1 MECSMKIISVNVGLP
16 REVVWNGKL
25 VSTAIFKEP
34 VSGPVKIS
42 RGNLAND
49 RQADLT
55 VHGGPFKAVYGY
67 PAEHYA
73 YWTNELPDW
82 SFGWG
87 NFGENL
93 TTRGLIEDDLHIGD
107 RLRIGS
113 AVLMV
118 SQPRLP
124 CFKLGIRFER
134 NDIIERFLE
143 SLKSGF
149 YFSVLDEGEV
159 HAGSNVEI
167 LSRDPNQ
174 VSVIEMLK
182 LYLGETRDRDL
193 IQRALNVDGLPQNWK
208 TKLARLKS

>member
-1 MECSMKIISVNVGLP
+1 MEIISVNVGLP
-16 REVVWNGKL
+16 REVVWKDKR
-25 VSTAIFKEP
+25 VRTAIFKEP

-42 RGNLAND
+42 RRNLAND

-73 YWTNELPDW
+73 YWTNELPDL
-82 SFGWG
+82 SLGWG

-93 TTRGLIEDDLHIGD
+93 TTRGLLEDDLHIGD

-134 NDIIERFLE
+134 SDMIERFLE
-143 SLKSGF
+143 SRRSGF
-149 YFSVLDEGEV
+149 YFSVVDEGEV

-174 VSVIEMLK
+174 VSVVDMLK
-182 LYLGETRDRDL
+182 LYLGETQERDL
-193 IQRALNVDGLPQNWK
+193 IERALNVDGLPQSWK
-208 TKLARLKS
+208 TKVALLKS